1 MKTCSVTGIRTK
13 ESNFYSNQGHLK
25 AVDNF
30 RRSSGVPTSA
40 MKSLFNQLNAL

>member
-1 MKTCSVTGIRTK
+1 MKTCNVTGIRSK
-13 ESNFYSNQGHLK
+13 DSNFYSKQGHLK

-40 MKSLFNQLNAL
+40 VKSLFNQLNAL